1 MIGQTNKQRL
11 QIYIDRYQWSPR
23 EGLKCLVFICKLHH
37 KFFPSILKKILLNIF
52 FSYSSESSLLPSKS
66 PTHPPTTTPT
76 PRPSGTT
83 ASTRRVSRDRGRV
96 LPTPLEVSRIP
107 REVSRSPSGGRH
119 TARRAESP
127 RHAYCRNPIY
137 SRYFHTS
144 AKELSLCHELSVCSW
159 ISMRS

>member
-1 MIGQTNKQRL
+1 MIYDKQTNKQTKIA
-11 QIYIDRYQWSPR
+11 IYIQIDTSV
-23 EGLKCLVFICKLHH
+23 LVRDWVVLSLFVSCITD
-37 KFFPSILKKILLNIF
+37 FFLQFLKKFYLNFF
-52 FSYSSESSLLPSKS
+52 FSYSSESSLLPSKP

-76 PRPSGTT
+76 PRPSGTA

-144 AKELSLCHELSVCSW
+144 AKELSLCHELSLCS
-159 ISMRS
+159 